1 MGLNTFISG
10 SDSQVLT
17 MEGIPIDPSTS
28 TITLEPYMLNL
39 ISYLPSDCIATDD
52 VFAFIEDNILL
63 VKDDQGGY
71 YVPTFGV
78 MTMTEMCPGESYSV
92 FLMGSSQ
99 VDFIYPSTDG
109 MAREKS
115 QMHAYWREYN
125 NNTRT
130 KSYQDLVVPTG
141 ISYPIIIRKISGEV
155 SVGDELVAYANGQVV
170 GATRIVDLSAPVVLS
185 AWGGFHSYGVDL
197 EGYTKEDLIDLRL
210 YSAKEG
216 KELLVTAD
224 LDYDQYEEGIFSS
237 GTATVSDMLVVP
249 EEYALSQNYPNP
261 FNPSTTISFSVP
273 VEGNVVLSIYDIT
286 GRLVSTLV
294 DKNMSD
300 GYHQVTWDSKDMTGS
315 SVSAGLYIYS
325 LQAEGVSLTRKMVL
339 MK

>member
-1 MGLNTFISG
+1 MMN
-10 SDSQVLT
+10 
-17 MEGIPIDPSTS
+17 
-28 TITLEPYMLNL
+28 N
-39 ISYLPSDCIATDD
+39 ISYLPSEDRTAES
-52 VFAFIEDNILL
+52 VFNDLPILL
-63 VKDDQGGY
+63 VSNDQGQY
-71 YVPTFGV
+71 YVPSLGV
-78 MTMTEMCPGESYSV
+78 NSIDAAGGMTAGEGYSV
-92 FLMGSSQ
+92 FLEGSSA
-99 VDFIYPSTDG
+99 VDLIYGESINLSSTASLDYG
-109 MAREKS
+109 NYHE
-115 QMHAYWREYN
+115 
-125 NNTRT
+125 TIT

-141 ISYPIIIRKISGEV
+141 ISYPIIITEISGEV

-170 GATRIVDLSAPVVLS
+170 GATRIADLSAPVVLS

-197 EGYTKEDLIDLRL
+197 EGYTKGDLIDLRL

-216 KELLVTAD
+216 KELLITAD
-224 LDYDQYEEGIFSS
+224 LDYDQYEGGIFSQ
-237 GTATVSDMLVVP
+237 GTAVASDMLVVP

-261 FNPSTTISFSVP
+261 FNPTTTISFSVP

-294 DKNMSD
+294 DKMMSD

-325 LQAEGVSLTRKMVL
+325 LQAEGVALTRKMVL